1 MYTLL
6 QKTCIFSSM
15 ISIQQEPHLRPGLP
29 LWWSERQGCNAATAD
44 GSVIDDDCGG
54 GCVGL

>member
-1 MYTLL
+1 
-6 QKTCIFSSM
+6 M

-29 LWWSERQGCNAATAD
+29 LWWSERQGCHAATAD
-44 GSVIDDDCGG
+44 GSVTDDDCGG